1 MKKFLIA
8 ALCCFL
14 AGCAAGI
21 PKKSYAPTD
30 PNTIKVVKDLPV
42 NAELLQRVT
51 ATACSSNPIGSA
63 PSTAVVLA
71 DLKKQAAQIGAT
83 GIYKVRYSATGLLQ
97 KCVTLP
103 GRMAT
108 GLAIRADPQ
117 KSVYE

>member
-14 AGCAAGI
+14 AGCAASI

-30 PNTIKVVKDLPV
+30 PNAIKVVNDLPN
-42 NAELLQRVT
+42 NAELLQRVE
-51 ATACSSNPIGSA
+51 ATACSSNPIGKA
-63 PSTAVVLA
+63 PGAGLVLA

-108 GLAIRADPQ
+108 GIAFRADLQ